1 MLTKYL
7 FFIVS
12 IFCSTFLFA
21 QQKEK
26 FSIGTY
32 SLGTRNAV
40 SAFNDDAAIGLGIG
54 GQFRVQLGQKLN
66 SEWFLDYITSET
78 DFTKRNDYHIG
89 WSLMFY
95 NKNNFSFNKTLQPY
109 LLVGHCFDYSKV
121 FEKNNISNSA
131 HRLSMAT
138 QAGIGT
144 HINFS
149 NNFDCSISSQYMLH
163 FGKEISTNIQG
174 SKVFI
179 SKNDYSS
186 VEGHLLFTLSF
197 NYKLGKL
204 WNKT

>member
-1 MLTKYL
+1 MKAKHL
-7 FFIVS
+7 FFILSLFVS
-12 IFCSTFLFA
+12 SLLFA

-26 FSIGTY
+26 SSIGTY
-32 SLGTRNAV
+32 SLGTRNTV
-40 SAFNDDAAIGLGIG
+40 SAFNHDAAIGLGIG

-78 DFTKRNDYHIG
+78 DVTKRNDYHIG

-95 NKNNFSFNKTLQPY
+95 SKNNNSFNKTLQPY

-131 HRLSMAT
+131 NRLSMAT

-149 NNFDCSISSQYMLH
+149 NKFDCSISSQYMLH

-179 SKNDYSS
+179 YKNDYSS

-204 WNKT
+204 WNKS